1 MSRAWRTNIRM
12 QRWGGLLLA
21 VALLTVMGVGCQPE
35 PLTVKVG
42 VLAILSGPENYIEAS
57 GNATVYGV
65 NLAREAWEAAGGT
78 TLDGR
83 PVEIEVVIKDN
94 GDTPEKAVAA
104 AQELI
109 NQDDVTVIIGP
120 QFSSHAIPVAKL
132 AEEAGVPMISPM
144 STNPE
149 TTANKEYVFRVGFI
163 DSFQGRVAAQF
174 ASANLAATHVAVLY
188 DVTNAYSEGI
198 AKIFKSSF
206 EDLGGEV
213 VASESYTPDQP
224 QWEAALENIQAS
236 AAAVLFLPA
245 YESSLIPQVEMARA
259 MGLTMTFLGTDTW
272 NSLDFEATPELE
284 GSFYVTHWNP
294 DTYSPVSQ
302 AFVRAY
308 EAAYPDQPI
317 YVTSALTYDA
327 FGLLVNAIEQE
338 QAVTD
343 EAIRAGLANTRNYN
357 GVSGVISYENSG
369 DPEKSAV
376 IMQITGGES
385 QFYKLVSP

>member
-1 MSRAWRTNIRM
+1 MLIRM
-12 QRWGGLLLA
+12 QRWVGVLVAVVLLS
-21 VALLTVMGVGCQPE
+21 VIGTGCEPKPVM
-35 PLTVKVG
+35 VKVG

-65 NLAREAWEAAGGT
+65 TLALEAWEAAGGT

-83 PVEIEVVIKDN
+83 PVEIELVIKDN

-109 NQDDVTVIIGP
+109 NQEDVDAIIGP

-132 AEEAGVPMISPM
+132 AEGAGVPMISPM

-174 ASANLAATHVAVLY
+174 ASVNLDAAQVAALY
-188 DVTNAYSEGI
+188 DITNAYSKGI
-198 AKIFKSSF
+198 AEIFKSSF
-206 EDLGGEV
+206 ENLAAEV
-213 VASESYTPDQP
+213 VAFEAYTPDQP

-236 AAAVLFLPA
+236 GASVLFLPT

-259 MGLTMTFLGTDTW
+259 MGVTATFLGTDTW
-272 NSLDFEATPELE
+272 NSLDFAATPELE
-284 GSFYVTHWNP
+284 GSFYVTHWHP
-294 DTYSPVSQ
+294 DNYSPASQ
-302 AFVRAY
+302 AFVTSY
-308 EAAYPDQPI
+308 KEAYPDQPVYI
-317 YVTSALTYDA
+317 TSALTYDA
-327 FGLLVNAIEQE
+327 FGLLINAIEQE
-338 QAVTD
+338 QAVTS
-343 EAIRAGLANTRNYN
+343 EAIRAGLANTTGYQ
-357 GVSGVISYENSG
+357 GVSGSISYENSG

-376 IMQITGGES
+376 IMKITGGES
-385 QFYKLVSP
+385 QFHKLVTP

>member
-1 MSRAWRTNIRM
+1 MLIRM

-65 NLAREAWEAAGGT
+65 NLALEAWEAAGGAT
-78 TLDGR
+78 VDGR
-83 PVEIEVVIKDN
+83 PLEIELVIKDN

-109 NQDDVTVIIGP
+109 NQEDVDVIIGP
-120 QFSSHAIPVAKL
+120 QFSSHAIPVAQL

-149 TTANKEYVFRVGFI
+149 TTANKDYVFRVGFI

-174 ASANLAATHVAVLY
+174 ASANLDAAQVAALY

-198 AKIFKSSF
+198 ADIFKSSF

-213 VASESYTPDQP
+213 VAFESYTPDQP
-224 QWEAALENIQAS
+224 QWEAPLQNVKEGTAE
-236 AAAVLFLPA
+236 VLFLPN
-245 YESSLIPQVEMARA
+245 YEEALLPQVAKARE
-259 MGLTMTFLGTDTW
+259 MGLTATFLGTDTW
-272 NSLDFEATPELE
+272 NSLDFAATPELE
-284 GSFYVTHWNP
+284 GSFYVTHWHP
-294 DTYSPVSQ
+294 DNYSPVSQ
-302 AFVRAY
+302 GFVKSY
-308 EAAYPDQPI
+308 EEAYPDEPVYI
-317 YVTSALTYDA
+317 TSALTYDA
-327 FGLLVNAIEQE
+327 FGLIVNAIEQE
-338 QAVTD
+338 QAATA
-343 EAIRAGLANTRNYN
+343 EAIRDGLANTEGYQ

-385 QFYKLVSP
+385 RFYKLVTP